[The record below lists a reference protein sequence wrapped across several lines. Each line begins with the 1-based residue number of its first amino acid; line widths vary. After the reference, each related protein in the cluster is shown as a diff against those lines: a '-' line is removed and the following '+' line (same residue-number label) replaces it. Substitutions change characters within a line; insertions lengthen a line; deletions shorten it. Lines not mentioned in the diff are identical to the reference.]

1 MSACDLF
8 CLIIIKIVKLKYL
21 GVDNIEYRYIMEL
34 TSIFDIKRVIGLA
47 RKKFSTLTEP
57 MFYLLMALE
66 TGDMCGIEINEYI
79 SKKSKGRVE
88 LGPGTLYTLISE
100 FETENV
106 IKYVG
111 LDGKRKIYSITDM
124 GKAMYIEEY
133 RRLKQCISDAE
144 SGGVNEQVC

>member
-1 MSACDLF
+1 M
-8 CLIIIKIVKLKYL
+8 
-21 GVDNIEYRYIMEL
+21 
-34 TSIFDIKRVIGLA
+34 A

-66 TGDMCGIEINEYI
+66 AGDMCGIEINDYI
-79 SKKSKGRVE
+79 CKKSQGRVD
-88 LGPGTLYTLISE
+88 LGPGTLYTLLSE
-100 FETENV
+100 FEAENV

-124 GKAMYIEEY
+124 GRSMYIEEY

-144 SGGVNEQVC
+144 SGGLNEQIC

>member
-1 MSACDLF
+1 M
-8 CLIIIKIVKLKYL
+8 
-21 GVDNIEYRYIMEL
+21 
-34 TSIFDIKRVIGLA
+34 A

-66 TGDMCGIEINEYI
+66 TGDMCGIEISDYI

-88 LGPGTLYTLISE
+88 LGPGTLYTLLSE
-100 FETENV
+100 FENENV

-111 LDGKRKIYSITDM
+111 LEGKRKIYSITDM
-124 GKAMYIEEY
+124 GRSMYIEEY

-144 SGGVNEQVC
+144 REAVNEQVC